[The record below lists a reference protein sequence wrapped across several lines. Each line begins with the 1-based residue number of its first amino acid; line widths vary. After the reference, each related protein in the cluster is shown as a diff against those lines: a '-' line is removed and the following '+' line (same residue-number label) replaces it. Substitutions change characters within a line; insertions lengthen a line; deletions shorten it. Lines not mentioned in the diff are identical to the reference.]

1 MSSSPIRSGT
11 SSSRY
16 FPIPHFKPAAELSG
30 NAIDKKVYL
39 SVITSIA
46 RKCWGDDPASRRILS
61 STRENDGLYCG
72 SLGRLCFLRL
82 RLAWYYIAL
91 SSDTVDK
98 AKTPTKDTFRRQSE
112 RLLDDG
118 LKETQRIITKLQQR
132 AASTFSSSDR
142 RCTLLEGPLI
152 GSLALQSV
160 FLHLLR
166 GSPENQLHDDVK
178 KSTQDLLRVG
188 KQIIIEGDLDRNE
201 CEVLYGRCGYLHALL
216 FLRKHLS
223 LPSYGQ
229 DIALTIIDQVL
240 ETGTRNA
247 ASAKYE
253 TDLHSIP
260 LLWLWHGKVY
270 LGACHGIS
278 GILYTVLHFVP
289 ELEMLSNQRGVDYL
303 TMLKSTL
310 DKINETQIF
319 STTANLA
326 SIYGSQR

>member
-1 MSSSPIRSGT
+1 MSSFPIRGGT
-11 SSSRY
+11 NSSRY
-16 FPIPHFKPAAELSG
+16 FPVPHFKPVVELSG

-39 SVITSIA
+39 SVATSLA
-46 RKCWGDDPASRRILS
+46 RKCWGDDPTSRRILS

-72 SLGRLCFLRL
+72 TLGRLCFLRL

-98 AKTPTKDTFRRQSE
+98 AEITTKDTFRRHSDL
-112 RLLDDG
+112 LLDDG
-118 LKETQRIITKLQQR
+118 LRETQRIITKLQQR
-132 AASTFSSSDR
+132 SASIFSSSDR

-188 KQIIIEGDLDRNE
+188 KQIIIEGNLDRNE
-201 CEVLYGRCGYLHALL
+201 CEVLYGRCGYLHAIL
-216 FLRKHLS
+216 FIRKHLS
-223 LPSYGQ
+223 IPSYGQ
-229 DIALTIIDQVL
+229 DIALAIIDQVL
-240 ETGTRNA
+240 ETGIRNA
-247 ASAKYE
+247 ASAKHE
-253 TDLHSIP
+253 TDLHGIP

-278 GILYTVLHFVP
+278 GILYTVLHFVA

-303 TMLKSTL
+303 SILKTTL

-319 STTANLA
+319 SSTTNLA
-326 SIYGSQR
+326 SSYGSQR

>member
-1 MSSSPIRSGT
+1 MSFYPIISG
-11 SSSRY
+11 SNSSRY
-16 FPIPHFKPAAELSG
+16 FSITPFRNVAELSD

-39 SVITSIA
+39 SVATSIA
-46 RKCWGDDPASRRILS
+46 RKCWGDDPSSSSTLS

-91 SSDTVDK
+91 SSDTDG
-98 AKTPTKDTFRRQSE
+98 AETTQIDTFRRQSE
-112 RLLDDG
+112 RLLTDG
-118 LKETQRIITKLQQR
+118 LRETQQIITKLQLR
-132 AASTFSSSDR
+132 SARIFSSPDQ

-166 GSPENQLHDDVK
+166 GSTDKHLHDDIK
-178 KSTQDLLRVG
+178 KSTDELLRVG
-188 KQIIIEGDLDRNE
+188 KQIIIEGNLDKNE
-201 CEVLYGRCGYLHALL
+201 CEVLYGRCGYLHAIL
-216 FLRKHLS
+216 FIRKHLS

-247 ASAKYE
+247 ASVKDE
-253 TDLHSIP
+253 NDFHNIP
-260 LLWLWHGKVY
+260 LLWVWHGKVY

-278 GILYTVLHFVP
+278 GILYTLLHFLT
-289 ELEMLSNQRGVDYL
+289 ELEMLSKQRGVDIL
-303 TMLKSTL
+303 NILKSTL

-319 STTANLA
+319 SSTANLA
-326 SIYGSQR
+326 SSYGSQR